1 MKDWTALKGLR
12 MRKMKLILPGLAM
25 AVLGGCA
32 GSVQQIHNEA
42 LLPEIDVIQVKE
54 NSDEAL
60 KLAQDAKLDVDVLST
75 KVTEID
81 NKIILLSEEISSVS
95 AAKIEE
101 LENRLALLVEAYKD
115 LQAQVKAIESMPVRA
130 VSQQTKKAPEPTFSP
145 ASAIS
150 MVSSP
155 EYDLYQQAL
164 QTFNKRQYDNAVVLF
179 NDLLKH
185 YPSGQ
190 YASNAFY
197 WIGECYYAISDFA
210 SAVTA
215 FRKVVTFSRS
225 QKADDAQNKIA
236 LSFLKMGQ
244 TVEAKT
250 EFQKLVDRYPASE
263 FVPRAKQY
271 LKEIK

>member
-1 MKDWTALKGLR
+1 MKKI
-12 MRKMKLILPGLAM
+12 KLLLSGLAI
-25 AVLGGCA
+25 ALLGGCA

-60 KLAQDAKLDVDVLST
+60 KLAQEAKLEVNVLST
-75 KVTEID
+75 KITELD

-115 LQAQVKAIESMPVRA
+115 LHAQLKAIEAMPLR
-130 VSQQTKKAPEPTFSP
+130 VSQKNPKSTPATFSP

-150 MVSSP
+150 LVNSP
-155 EYDLYQQAL
+155 EYELYQQAL
-164 QTFNKRQYDNAVVLF
+164 QIFNKRQYEEAVALF
-179 NDLLKH
+179 NDQLKH

-190 YASNAFY
+190 YAANAYY
-197 WIGECYYAISDFA
+197 WIGECYYAISDFT
-210 SAVTA
+210 SAIST
-215 FRKVVTFSRS
+215 FRKVLTFKHS
-225 QKADDAQNKIA
+225 QKIDDAQNKIA
-236 LSFLKMGQ
+236 LSYLKMGQ
-244 TVEAKT
+244 SEEAKT
-250 EFQKLVDRYPASE
+250 EFKKLVERYPASE

-271 LKEIK
+271 LKEIM

>member
-1 MKDWTALKGLR
+1 MKKI
-12 MRKMKLILPGLAM
+12 KLLLPGFAIAL
-25 AVLGGCA
+25 LGGCA

-60 KLAQDAKLDVDVLST
+60 KLAQEAKLEVNVLST
-75 KVTEID
+75 KITEID

-115 LQAQVKAIESMPVRA
+115 LHAQIKAIEAMPLRG
-130 VSQQTKKAPEPTFSP
+130 SQKAKKSPAPTFSP

-150 MVSSP
+150 LVNSP

-164 QTFNKRQYDNAVVLF
+164 QIFNKRQYEEAAALF

-185 YPSGQ
+185 YPGGK
-190 YASNAFY
+190 YAANAYY

-210 SAVTA
+210 SAISA
-215 FRKVVTFSRS
+215 FKKVLTFKNS
-225 QKADDAQNKIA
+225 QKGDDAQNKIA

-244 TVEAKT
+244 SVEAKT
-250 EFQKLVDRYPASE
+250 EFKKLVERYPASE

-271 LKEIK
+271 LKEIM

>member
-1 MKDWTALKGLR
+1 MKKT
-12 MRKMKLILPGLAM
+12 KLFLLGLA
-25 AVLGGCA
+25 AVLLVGCA

-60 KLAQDAKLDVDVLST
+60 KLAQEAKLDVNVLST
-75 KVTEID
+75 KITELD
-81 NKIILLSEEISSVS
+81 NKILLLSEEISSVS
-95 AAKIEE
+95 SAKIEE

-115 LQAQVKAIESMPVRA
+115 LHAQIQAIEAMPLR
-130 VSQQTKKAPEPTFSP
+130 VSQKTQKNTSATFSP

-150 MVSSP
+150 LVSSP

-164 QTFNKRQYDNAVVLF
+164 QVFSKKQYDEASALL

-190 YASNAFY
+190 YASNAYY
-197 WIGECYYAISDFA
+197 WIGECNYSINDFA
-210 SAVTA
+210 SAIKA
-215 FRKVVTFSRS
+215 FKKVLTFKHS
-225 QKADDAQNKIA
+225 QKRDDAQNKIA

-244 TVEAKT
+244 SVEAKA
-250 EFQKLVDRYPASE
+250 EFKKLVERYPASE

-271 LKEIK
+271 LKEIM

>member
-1 MKDWTALKGLR
+1 MLLSKAKIMKKLKL
-12 MRKMKLILPGLAM
+12 LLSGLAI
-25 AVLGGCA
+25 ALLGSCA

-60 KLAQDAKLDVDVLST
+60 KLAQEAKLEINALST
-75 KVTEID
+75 KITELE

-115 LQAQVKAIESMPVRA
+115 LHAQIKAIEAIPMR
-130 VSQQTKKAPEPTFSP
+130 VSPKSSPPTFSP

-150 MVSSP
+150 LVSSP

-164 QTFNKRQYDNAVVLF
+164 QIFNKRQYEEAAALF
-179 NDLLKH
+179 NDQLNH

-190 YASNAFY
+190 YAANAYY

-210 SAVTA
+210 SAISA
-215 FRKVVTFSRS
+215 FRKVLTFKHS
-225 QKADDAQNKIA
+225 QKDDDAQNKIA
-236 LSFLKMGQ
+236 LSYLKMGQ
-244 TVEAKT
+244 SEEAKA
-250 EFQKLVDRYPASE
+250 EFKKLVERYPASE

-271 LKEIK
+271 LKEIM